1 LANVSP
7 MEALRVLLK
16 GSFGSPKAFAGTLK
30 ETTPLLIAGLAV
42 FFALKA
48 GLFNIG
54 VEGQFLMGALGA
66 TVVGL
71 HVGGVPGIVLG
82 MAAGVLCGLLWA
94 LPAALIK
101 AYKNGHEVITTIML
115 NNVAAALTLA
125 LVKGPLRDPG
135 QEGSSTATLDASLWL
150 PSLDFG
156 TPTGRF
162 SVAILAGLAL
172 VVAAAIWLKKTVG
185 GYELRATGANPVAAA
200 FAGVKTKSVVVKA
213 MCVSGALG
221 GMAGALHVFAS
232 EHRFYDGFSSG
243 YGFDA
248 LGVALLAGSS
258 PYGLLPAAI
267 GFGALAQGSTGIQI
281 LGVPKGLT
289 YVVLGLLVLTFAVVR
304 YRRPET
310 HE

>member
-1 LANVSP
+1 MKWRVLALACVSLLLLAGAVHLANVSP

-71 HVGGVPGIVLG
+71 
-82 MAAGVLCGLLWA
+82 AAGVLCGLLWA

-243 YGFDA
+243 YGSTLWVWRCSPVRLLTA
-248 LGVALLAGSS
+248 YCRRRLGSGRWHRAPLGSRFW
-258 PYGLLPAAI
+258 
-267 GFGALAQGSTGIQI
+267 GF
-281 LGVPKGLT
+281 
-289 YVVLGLLVLTFAVVR
+289 
-304 YRRPET
+304 RRA
-310 HE
+310 